1 MKQFEQ
7 ARSELLDIFKAG
19 LAAVEGRA
27 VVARYLAQHPVAG
40 ACSLVA
46 LGKAAGAMALGA
58 LESLGEGVIDGLV
71 ISKPGHLPRELFN
84 HPQLTLIEG
93 GHPLPDRSSLEAGA
107 ALLDFLSHLPP
118 ERALLF
124 LISGGTSSLVEVLRP
139 GVGLADLQ
147 RVNRWLL
154 GSGLPIEKMNR
165 IRKSL
170 SAIKGGGLL
179 RYVGGR
185 SVTGLFISDV
195 RWDDPAVIGSGLLAA
210 GGEAQESADPGNLP
224 DWLLE
229 LMAAGKPERPT
240 ATPQPVLQV
249 VATLRDAREGAAQ
262 AARALGYETMVSHA
276 FINAGAENVGR
287 RLALELLDSRPGVY
301 IWGGEPSVRLP
312 RQPGR
317 GGRNQHLAL
326 SVASV
331 IDGTD
336 DILFL
341 SAGTDG
347 TDGPGEEAGA
357 LVDGATLMRARR
369 HGFDADHTLALADS
383 GSLLAASGD
392 LICTGPT
399 GTNVMDLMIGLRI
412 EQKHGYGE

>member
-71 ISKPGHLPRELFN
+71 ISKPGHLPRGLFN

-195 RWDDPAVIGSGLLAA
+195 RWDDPAVIGSG
-210 GGEAQESADPGNLP
+210 
-224 DWLLE
+224 
-229 LMAAGKPERPT
+229 
-240 ATPQPVLQV
+240 
-249 VATLRDAREGAAQ
+249 
-262 AARALGYETMVSHA
+262 
-276 FINAGAENVGR
+276 
-287 RLALELLDSRPGVY
+287 
-301 IWGGEPSVRLP
+301 
-312 RQPGR
+312 
-317 GGRNQHLAL
+317 
-326 SVASV
+326 
-331 IDGTD
+331 
-336 DILFL
+336 
-341 SAGTDG
+341 
-347 TDGPGEEAGA
+347 
-357 LVDGATLMRARR
+357 
-369 HGFDADHTLALADS
+369 
-383 GSLLAASGD
+383 
-392 LICTGPT
+392 
-399 GTNVMDLMIGLRI
+399 
-412 EQKHGYGE
+412 